1 MKTKIL
7 KQSQAHG
14 CKRVMKNAVVVFAM
28 LILSVFKTNAVDFY
42 WVGGTGIWSDFA
54 NHWATTSG
62 GSVFHSTIPTPTD
75 DVFFDQNSFTGPF
88 DTVYFNLNNA
98 YCKSLSFSNATQ
110 NSALHLAGTG
120 YIDVFGSLLLE
131 GNTTVDTY
139 FHITM
144 HGNGGVYDVAMGAI
158 PFGNTH
164 LIITGTGTYNLLD
177 TAQCMIELN
186 GVILNSNNNY
196 IQIVKNNGGTVNLG
210 TSHVGG
216 YIYGGAAAINN
227 TANATLVVNSN
238 NSGVLAGDNQ
248 VPQPIYFDSIIF
260 NSSIGQILD
269 VIFRCNYL
277 ESNSTN
283 FNLFHTFGTDTCFAK
298 KAVMKNICSIG
309 NNIAIDSLVL
319 NFSVSG
325 TNFGSAETVIV
336 NEDIQVNSIPGFPI
350 RLGGKLFKASGQV
363 CLDYLI
369 LQNSTAM
376 GGAQFYAGNN
386 TVNLGNNTGW
396 IWGACTPAYYWVGGS
411 GNWSDV
417 SHWATTSGGTTFHTQ
432 PPTANDDV
440 YFDANSFSASGQIV
454 SITPSAQ
461 CKNFDAQ
468 SLGINT
474 NFVHNNSISVSGSFL
489 LSPNV
494 TWSGNGSLFFKNGGG
509 ANTVS
514 TPNNS
519 LGGSSIFFQSQSSSW
534 NVLTDLSTT
543 GTINVD
549 SGIVTFNNIVVNA
562 NELRINTLT
571 GITDSVKVYL
581 GASNFNLSSLY
592 FVNTP
597 PAGNV
602 LIDGSNA
609 SIVVSGPNP
618 TFTTTPAHYHYIECA
633 GEFNSFGNGSTIVD
647 SLIVNSAN
655 AANLIADYVKITGTP
670 LALPCGILS
679 NTGNPFIKKLEL
691 ASQASM
697 NIAANHLFIDTLIMS
712 NPTGVLNFLSIDTI
726 TINHQIV
733 SASFASNLFTI
744 QNTGS
749 TTYFDFA
756 MQTPVCLDYL
766 NLQNINA
773 INNNSVYA
781 GLNSND
787 LGGNIGWN
795 FASCP
800 PQPVSYYWVGGSGNW
815 SDVSHWATSSGGTTF
830 QTQPPTASDDV
841 YFDANSFTT
850 AGQAVTIDQ
859 PINWCNNFNWQNTV
873 AGADMVTPDSL
884 YEIRISGSLFKDAS
898 STLSYFGTLSFQS
911 LNVGTIVNVQDTM
924 SAIFTF
930 DNHLGEWNLAHELSL
945 KGSIQL
951 LAGGLLTNNF
961 NITCRSFVANNMN
974 PLRWINFGTSD
985 ITIKDFDYEQALG
998 GQYVAYPTFIID
1010 DLVNVAGDPT
1020 KVNFEIPDN
1029 ADTTGISNPPGIFY
1043 SQVAFLGGN
1052 HNYSEISGTAPY
1064 YYGTHTVGMQ
1074 GNVAFGDA
1082 VVGSISFNNMAYT
1095 YLTGENLTV
1104 DTLMFT
1110 GNTQTAL
1117 LLGNTFT
1124 DSLNIGYIKCSNTTL
1139 ELPRFLDIK
1148 KWDASGNCTITMFNI
1163 GGPPNNTGI
1172 INDLH
1177 VGGNFIFNGGLPY
1190 NPPHFVKCVI
1200 NGNGTFNGYCEF
1212 DTLMFTAGKL
1222 YEIAAGDSIRVNNN
1236 FIATGSGGNFIGL
1249 NSSSGGTQASMLFTN
1264 GNVCTNYLNLEDINA
1279 VGTNIVAGANSINL
1293 GGNSGWQFAPCSIV
1307 SDVWPG
1313 DANYD
1318 LIVSNRDLLNLGL
1331 AFNET
1336 GPVRSSASIAYVA
1349 QPANDWSSYFQ
1360 TAVNK
1365 KHADTNGDGVINDD
1379 DTTAISLNYGL
1390 THPAR
1395 LAGQQSLTSPSDPYL
1410 YLDVTPDSTNLS
1422 DTVYIETYYGT
1433 AQTPVDSVYGIAFT
1447 INYDTVLVDTNW
1459 ISTQFLNSWFGQPGV
1474 DLLTLQKSI
1483 PLQGKIDLAMVR
1495 TDHLNV
1501 NGFGGPL
1508 CRTGIVIVDNV
1519 AGRMPLPFTLS
1530 DPFAITASEFELG
1543 VNLGHDTT
1551 LVDTSGTT
1559 GVHSFT
1565 YLNFNMQPN
1574 PAKDFIVLK
1583 SLPADAIIEVYNL
1596 NGGIVLKEKS
1606 IAEKN
1611 KLVDIRKLNKGI
1623 YNIRIYNESKML
1635 IGKMVK
1641 L

>member
-28 LILSVFKTNAVDFY
+28 FILSVFKTNAVDFY

-800 PQPVSYYWVGGSGNW
+800 PPPVNYYWVGGTGNW
-815 SDVSHWATSSGGTTF
+815 SDVSHWATTSGGTTYH
-830 QTQPPTASDDV
+830 TNPPDSTSDV
-841 YFDANSFTT
+841 YFDVNSFISSNDTVIT
-850 AGQAVTIDQ
+850 SSNVKCHSFTDSGLSSSPVFYLPLYSLSVYGSLNISGNLKFVTSSIYFLSGY
-859 PINWCNNFNWQNTV
+859 PGNTV
-873 AGADMVTPDSL
+873 NTNGYTFTPT
-884 YEIRISGSLFKDAS
+884 A
-898 STLSYFGTLSFQS
+898 FQ
-911 LNVGTIVNVQDTM
+911 NFYI
-924 SAIFTF
+924 IF
-930 DNHLGEWNLAHELSL
+930 DNPSGTWQLQSDLNTGYNGTNYSTIRL
-945 KGSIQL
+945 KQGS
-951 LAGGLLTNNF
+951 LLTNGYAVSCYDFDIFPNPVCTLMLDTSSIYCDNSFYALVSAASFNLDADSSKIYAGLVNLGAGFSAANHNF
-961 NITCRSFVANNMN
+961 NYVESSSVYGSNCNFNHVISGGYLYDNSNIAFQEIKKPVTAPATWIQNLYCSSDPTHFQKMIIYSN
-974 PLRWINFGTSD
+974 PLTWVS
-985 ITIKDFDYEQALG
+985 
-998 GQYVAYPTFIID
+998 
-1010 DLVNVAGDPT
+1010 
-1020 KVNFEIPDN
+1020 
-1029 ADTTGISNPPGIFY
+1029 
-1043 SQVAFLGGN
+1043 GN
-1052 HNYSEISGTAPY
+1052 K
-1064 YYGTHTVGMQ
+1064 
-1074 GNVAFGDA
+1074 F
-1082 VVGSISFNNMAYT
+1082 
-1095 YLTGENLTV
+1095 TV
-1104 DTLMFT
+1104 DTLELNNPNDTLSIQGNDTIVVTSKFT
-1110 GNTQTAL
+1110 VNSSAGAPV
-1117 LLGNTFT
+1117 
-1124 DSLNIGYIKCSNTTL
+1124 YIKSNNAGVASNFDFGAIDVCVDYL
-1139 ELPRFLDIK
+1139 SIK
-1148 KWDASGNCTITMFNI
+1148 ENNALGIGN
-1163 GGPPNNTGI
+1163 
-1172 INDLH
+1172 
-1177 VGGNFIFNGGLPY
+1177 
-1190 NPPHFVKCVI
+1190 HF
-1200 NGNGTFNGYCEF
+1200 
-1212 DTLMFTAGKL
+1212 
-1222 YEIAAGDSIRVNNN
+1222 
-1236 FIATGSGGNFIGL
+1236 
-1249 NSSSGGTQASMLFTN
+1249 
-1264 GNVCTNYLNLEDINA
+1264 
-1279 VGTNIVAGANSINL
+1279 AGANSIDL
-1293 GGNSGWQFAPCSIV
+1293 GNNSGWQFSLCSIP
-1307 SDVWPG
+1307 SNVWPG

-1318 LIVSNRDLLNLGL
+1318 LTVNNNDVINIGL
-1331 AFNET
+1331 AFSET
-1336 GPVRSSASIAYVA
+1336 GPVRAGASLAYTA
-1349 QPANDWSSYFQ
+1349 QPATDWNGYFQ

-1459 ISTQFLNSWFGQPGV
+1459 ISTQFLNSWLGQPGFG
-1474 DLLTLQKSI
+1474 LLTFQKSI

-1551 LVDTSGTT
+1551 LVDTSVTT
-1559 GVHSFT
+1559 GVQSFS
-1565 YLNFNMQPN
+1565 YQNFNLHPN
-1574 PAKDFIVLK
+1574 PSKDFIVLK
-1583 SLPADAIIEVYNL
+1583 SLPAGAVIEVYNL
-1596 NGGIVLKEKS
+1596 NGEIVLNEKS
-1606 IAEKN
+1606 VAEKN

-1623 YNIRIYNESKML
+1623 YNIRIYNERKML
-1635 IGKMVK
+1635 IGKIVK